1 MKWVFC
7 AVICWIVLLLV
18 VDYKRLKVLI
28 FSGLLALISQ
38 LLVDGFAIDEDFYVI
53 NDPAIPI
60 FGSSMFFSIG
70 IVFPMGILVAQTTT
84 RGRKWQTLNV
94 IAWVFLF
101 TLFEVLAVNFE
112 MMVHVD
118 WTYSLSVVIN
128 VMVMVLIT
136 WFTEHFL
143 MPRMELERGK
153 H

>member
-7 AVICWIVLLLV
+7 AVICWIVLFLV
-18 VDYKRLKVLI
+18 VDYKRVRVLAV
-28 FSGLLALISQ
+28 SGFLALIAQ

-60 FGSSMFFSIG
+60 FGSSLFFSIG

-84 RGRKWQTLNV
+84 RMRKWQLINALV
-94 IAWVFLF
+94 WVFLF
-101 TLFEVLAVNFE
+101 TFFEVLAVKFD

-128 VMVMVLIT
+128 FMVMILIT
-136 WFTEHFL
+136 WFTEHYL
-143 MPRMELERGK
+143 MPRMPSQRREF
-153 H
+153 

>member
-7 AVICWIVLLLV
+7 AVISWIVLLLV
-18 VDYKRLKVLI
+18 VDYKRLKVLS
-28 FSGLLALISQ
+28 FSGFLALIAQ

-60 FGSSMFFSIG
+60 FGSSIFFSIG

-84 RGRKWQTLNV
+84 RMRKWQTLNV

-101 TLFEVLAVNFE
+101 TLFEVLAVYFK

-118 WTYSLSVVIN
+118 WTFSLSVVIN

-143 MPRMELERGK
+143 MPWMELERGK